1 MSEAMQPIIQV
12 KDLNVTIKMDEGLL
26 TPVRGVDFVIH
37 PGETL
42 GLVGES
48 GCGKSLTS
56 KAILGINDKKC
67 DATGQIL
74 FQSDDGDV
82 IDLHELPLPERRRYL
97 RRLRKARDNCREVKG
112 KNRITRWVHRKILA
126 PTVRRMYKRAYR
138 PYADKYLRK
147 VRGKQISMIFQE
159 PMVAFSPMYTIG
171 NQINEATRL
180 HITRNKK
187 KSKQITLDMMK
198 MVGIA
203 NAEKRYDQYPHEFS
217 GGMLQRAL
225 IAMALVCRPRLLIA
239 DEPTTALDVTIQ
251 AQILEIMQ
259 ELQKELGMAILF
271 ITHDL
276 GTVAKMCD
284 RVAVMYLGKIVET
297 GTAMEI
303 YKNPQHPYTKGLMGS
318 VHKIGTLKQ
327 DKLFSIEG
335 TVPLALNLK
344 PGCGFYE
351 RCSERIEGVC
361 NVTDP
366 ATTCLEGTHC
376 VACHRCC
383 NTPRKEDFTND

>member
-1 MSEAMQPIIQV
+1 MSENRQPIIQV
-12 KDLNVTIKMDEGLL
+12 KNLGVNIKMDEGLL
-26 TPVRGVDFVIH
+26 TPVRGVDFEIY

-67 DATGQIL
+67 QSTGSIL
-74 FQSDDGDV
+74 FRDENDELVDV
-82 IDLHELPLPERRRYL
+82 IELDRLSKKRVFNPFSPGGMVKKAASEGAADKLAPDDSNPAGRRQNAL
-97 RRLRKARDNCREVKG
+97 RRLRG
-112 KNRITRWVHRKILA
+112 I
-126 PTVRRMYKRAYR
+126 
-138 PYADKYLRK
+138 
-147 VRGKQISMIFQE
+147 RGKQISMIFQE

-180 HITRNKK
+180 HITKDK
-187 KSKQITLDMMK
+187 VESKRITIEMMK

-251 AQILEIMQ
+251 AQILELMQ

-297 GTAMEI
+297 GTAREI
-303 YKNPQHPYTKGLMGS
+303 YKNPQHPYTRGLMGS

-327 DKLFSIEG
+327 DRLFSIEG
-335 TVPLALNLK
+335 TVPLALNLR
-344 PGCGFYE
+344 PGCGFYD
-351 RCSERIEGVC
+351 RCDMRIEGVC
-361 NVTDP
+361 DKADP
-366 ATTCLEGTHC
+366 ALTVCDGSHC
-376 VACHRCC
+376 VACHRC
-383 NTPRKEDFTND
+383 PRKEEA

>member
-1 MSEAMQPIIQV
+1 MSEENIIRENGAAGLSPLNGGTEPIISV
-12 KDLNVTIKMDEGLL
+12 KDLTVNIKMDEGML
-26 TPVRGVDFVIH
+26 TPVRGISFDIR

-56 KAILGINDKKC
+56 KAILAINDKKC
-67 DATGQIL
+67 SASGQIL
-74 FQSDDGDV
+74 F
-82 IDLHELPLPERRRYL
+82 
-97 RRLRKARDNCREVKG
+97 RDENDRTVDILKMNPRG
-112 KNRITRWVHRKILA
+112 KEI
-126 PTVRRMYKRAYR
+126 RAI
-138 PYADKYLRK
+138 
-147 VRGKQISMIFQE
+147 RGKQISMIFQG

-171 NQINEATRL
+171 NQINECTRL
-180 HITRNKK
+180 HITKDKK
-187 KSKQITLDMMK
+187 ESKAITLEMMK
-198 MVGIA
+198 KVGIA

-225 IAMALVCRPRLLIA
+225 IAMALVCKPRLLIA

-251 AQILEIMQ
+251 AQILELMQ

-297 GTAMEI
+297 GTAREI
-303 YKNPQHPYTKGLMGS
+303 YKDPQHPYTRGLMGS
-318 VHKIGTLKQ
+318 VHKIGSR
-327 DKLFSIEG
+327 KLDRLYSIEG

-344 PGCGFYE
+344 PGCGFYD
-351 RCSERIEGVC
+351 RCDAAIEGTCDLAEPETVC
-361 NVTDP
+361 LGGSHCAACVRCVKGGEANV
-366 ATTCLEGTHC
+366 
-376 VACHRCC
+376 
-383 NTPRKEDFTND
+383 

>member
-1 MSEAMQPIIQV
+1 MSENKQPIIQV
-12 KDLNVTIKMDEGLL
+12 KNLGVNIKMDEGLL

-56 KAILGINDKKC
+56 KAILAINDKKC
-67 DATGQIL
+67 SATGEIL
-74 FQSDDGDV
+74 F
-82 IDLHELPLPERRRYL
+82 
-97 RRLRKARDNCREVKG
+97 RDENEQIVDILKMNPRG
-112 KNRITRWVHRKILA
+112 KEI
-126 PTVRRMYKRAYR
+126 RAI
-138 PYADKYLRK
+138 
-147 VRGKQISMIFQE
+147 RGKQISMIFQE

-171 NQINEATRL
+171 NQINEATLL
-180 HITRNKK
+180 HITKDKK
-187 KSKQITLDMMK
+187 KAKEISINMMK
-198 MVGIA
+198 LVGIA
-203 NAEKRYDQYPHEFS
+203 NAEKRFDQYPHEFS

-225 IAMALVCRPRLLIA
+225 IAMALVCKPRLLIA

-251 AQILEIMQ
+251 AQILELMQ
-259 ELQKELGMAILF
+259 SLQKELGMAILF

-284 RVAVMYLGKIVET
+284 RVAVMYLGRIVET
-297 GTAMEI
+297 GTAKEI

-318 VHKIGTLKQ
+318 VHKIGSLKA
-327 DKLFSIEG
+327 DRLFSIEG

-351 RCSERIEGVC
+351 RCGDRIEGVC
-361 NVTDP
+361 DKLDP
-366 ATTCLEGTHC
+366 ETMCLGGTHC
-376 VACHRCC
+376 VACHKCRLAAE
-383 NTPRKEDFTND
+383 KEACVHD

>member
-1 MSEAMQPIIQV
+1 MSEMKPIIQV
-12 KDLNVTIKMDEGLL
+12 KNLGVNIKMDEGLL
-26 TPVRGVDFVIH
+26 TPVRGVDFEIY

-48 GCGKSLTS
+48 GCGKSLTN

-67 DATGQIL
+67 ASTGEIL
-74 FQSDDGDV
+74 FRNDQDEV
-82 IDLHELPLPERRRYL
+82 VDLLKLNPR
-97 RRLRKARDNCREVKG
+97 G
-112 KNRITRWVHRKILA
+112 KEI
-126 PTVRRMYKRAYR
+126 RAI
-138 PYADKYLRK
+138 
-147 VRGKQISMIFQE
+147 RGKQISMIFQE

-171 NQINEATRL
+171 NQINEATLL
-180 HITRNKK
+180 HITKDK
-187 KSKQITLDMMK
+187 EKAKQITLDMMK
-198 MVGIA
+198 LVGIA

-225 IAMALVCRPRLLIA
+225 IAMALVCKPRLLIA

-251 AQILEIMQ
+251 AQILELMQ
-259 ELQKELGMAILF
+259 ELQKELKMAILF

-297 GTAMEI
+297 GTAKEI

-318 VHKIGTLKQ
+318 VHKIGSLKA
-327 DKLFSIEG
+327 DRLYSIEG
-335 TVPLALNLK
+335 TVPLALNLQ
-344 PGCGFYE
+344 PGCGFYD

-361 NVTDP
+361 NKVDP
-366 ATTCLEGTHC
+366 ETMCLGGSHC
-376 VACHRCC
+376 VACHRCK
-383 NTPRKEDFTND
+383 KEVSSND

>member
-1 MSEAMQPIIQV
+1 MSEMKPIVRV
-12 KDLNVTIKMDEGLL
+12 KNLGVNIKMDEGLL
-26 TPVRGVDFVIH
+26 TPVRGVDFEIY

-48 GCGKSLTS
+48 GCGKSLTN

-67 DATGQIL
+67 ASTGEIL
-74 FQSDDGDV
+74 FRNDQDEV
-82 IDLHELPLPERRRYL
+82 VDLLKLNPR
-97 RRLRKARDNCREVKG
+97 G
-112 KNRITRWVHRKILA
+112 KEI
-126 PTVRRMYKRAYR
+126 RAI
-138 PYADKYLRK
+138 
-147 VRGKQISMIFQE
+147 RGKQISMIFQE

-171 NQINEATRL
+171 NQINECTRL
-180 HITRNKK
+180 HITKDK
-187 KSKQITLDMMK
+187 QESKRISIEMMK

-251 AQILEIMQ
+251 AQILELMQ
-259 ELQKELGMAILF
+259 SLQKELGMAILF

-297 GTAMEI
+297 GTAAEI

-318 VHKIGTLKQ
+318 VHKIGSLKA
-327 DKLFSIEG
+327 DRLYSIEG

-344 PGCGFYE
+344 PGCGFYD

-361 NVTDP
+361 NKVDP
-366 ATTCLEGTHC
+366 ETMCLGGSHC
-376 VACHRCC
+376 VACHRCK
-383 NTPRKEDFTND
+383 KEVE